1 MKRERSVIE
10 SRRKKILEMMENK
23 PEVRVD
29 ELSEILEVSPIT
41 IRRDLQY
48 LEDNK
53 QLVRFYGGAA
63 PSFAVGGRDFEDEV
77 QMYRALIA
85 RYAASLVQDEDTIFI
100 NTSSTAL
107 QLVDYLKGK
116 HVTVITNNGKA
127 LYDNPVSGVNI
138 ILTGGELRHPKEA
151 MVGDFALRN
160 LQTVYAKKTF
170 IGCSG
175 FSLECGMTTENANE
189 VNINQLM
196 AEHSLEVT
204 YILADHTKIGKNS
217 SFISCDIDK
226 VTNLITDEKAP
237 AEICDAL
244 RERGITVHQVS
255 RADGLKQQWQS

>member
-10 SRRKKILEMMENK
+10 SRRKRILEMMEDR

-29 ELSEILEVSPIT
+29 ELSEILGVSPIT
-41 IRRDLQY
+41 VRRDLQY

-63 PSFAVGGRDFEDEV
+63 PSFAVGEAEFKDEV

-85 RYAASLVQDEDTIFI
+85 RYAAELVQDEDTIFI

-107 QLVDYLKGK
+107 HLVDYLKDK

-127 LYDNPVSGVNI
+127 LYGNPKPEVNI

-160 LQTVYAKKTF
+160 LQNVYAKKSF

-189 VNINQLM
+189 VNINQIM

-217 SFISCDIDK
+217 SFISCDINK

-255 RADGLKQQWQS
+255 RADTLKQ